1 MQSSNEDHT
10 LIVGIDKIELLNE
23 PIAENSSFEFSA
35 GMEKRS
41 LSGSEDERKHGVVS
55 DEEDR
60 KSPETTLNPS
70 DRSTTSATLASSA
83 VVSTRSVPIV
93 SPDRRSSMEEPL
105 WKSESCVLNGV
116 YDDEVDDMSLAS
128 GYSYDTTA
136 TSESVQDIISRL
148 QSETDRRRR
157 RLMRRRSRRIGGNKG
172 SDRLQKYN
180 NSGSFNPTD
189 PKLGI
194 TVEIKE

>member
-55 DEEDR
+55 NEDR

-70 DRSTTSATLASSA
+70 DQSTASATLASSA
-83 VVSTRSVPIV
+83 VVSTKSVPVV

-157 RLMRRRSRRIGGNKG
+157 RLMRRRSRRIGGTKG
-172 SDRLQKYN
+172 SDRLQKY

>member
-1 MQSSNEDHT
+1 MQSSNEDHA
-10 LIVGIDKIELLNE
+10 LIGGIDKIKLLDE
-23 PIAENSSFEFSA
+23 PIVENSSFEFSV

-41 LSGSEDERKHGVVS
+41 LSGSEDERKDGVVS
-55 DEEDR
+55 DEDR

-70 DRSTTSATLASSA
+70 DKSTASVTLASSA
-83 VVSTRSVPIV
+83 VVSTRSVPVV
-93 SPDRRSSMEEPL
+93 SPDRQSLMEEPL
-105 WKSESCVLNGV
+105 WKSEPCVLNGV

-157 RLMRRRSRRIGGNKG
+157 RLMRRRSRRIKGANG
-172 SDRLQKYN
+172 SDRLQKY